1 MVLIDFWTF
10 DCWNG
15 YRSFPRLNEIHER
28 LARHG
33 LQVIGAHSP
42 EFRHEHEPARV
53 AANVREFKLEHPVMI
68 DNDFSYCKALNN
80 QYWPAF
86 YLIDKRGKIRYRFAG
101 ETHCGDSRAREIELR
116 IGELIAEQP

>member
-1 MVLIDFWTF
+1 
-10 DCWNG
+10 
-15 YRSFPRLNEIHER
+15 
-28 LARHG
+28 
-33 LQVIGAHSP
+33 
-42 EFRHEHEPARV
+42 
-53 AANVREFKLEHPVMI
+53 MI